1 MDYHGTKSL
10 SYVIALV
17 LIISS
22 LLLIFQCT
30 PIMVEEVGKTTVKI
44 MDDVER
50 DIADEIIKQTQPPTP
65 KDEPK
70 QAPQA
75 IESAD

>member
-1 MDYHGTKSL
+1 
-10 SYVIALV
+10 
-17 LIISS
+17 
-22 LLLIFQCT
+22 
-30 PIMVEEVGKTTVKI
+30 MVEEVGKTTVKI

-50 DIADEIIKQTQPPTP
+50 DIADEIIRQTQPPTP